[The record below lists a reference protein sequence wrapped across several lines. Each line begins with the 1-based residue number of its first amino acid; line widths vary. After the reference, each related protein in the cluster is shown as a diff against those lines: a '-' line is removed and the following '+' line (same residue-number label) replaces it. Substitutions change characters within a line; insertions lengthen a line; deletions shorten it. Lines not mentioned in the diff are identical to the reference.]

1 MSLALMNPALSLT
14 WLYDVSSWYVV
25 KIHSRSELA
34 TGKRKSEVAK
44 DSGSRFG
51 IGSLAAVRLD
61 HRAANQHLAP

>member
-1 MSLALMNPALSLT
+1 MWSP
-14 WLYDVSSWYVV
+14 SSRYVV

-61 HRAANQHLAP
+61 HRAANHYLAP